1 MSVLADVLREA
12 RTGATSEGI
21 ARRLGIDPGLAEAM
35 VDHWARLGVVH
46 KAHDVLG
53 CSGGCPAA
61 GATRDGEAPRLPIGC
76 AGCPMATLPRA

>member
-46 KAHDVLG
+46 LAHDVLSQRCG
-53 CSGGCPAA
+53 EGCPAGDGQA
-61 GATRDGEAPRLPIGC
+61 GAAAPSGC
-76 AGCPMATLPRA
+76 AGCPIAQGR